1 MLLLSLLVLRVVG
14 NRRGSAEV
22 LAPGNDIVNDYPGVV
37 TPREN
42 AVHVLVAHTRNVL
55 EGSPRL

>member
-1 MLLLSLLVLRVVG
+1 MLLRLLVLREVG
-14 NRRGSAEV
+14 HGRGSAEV
-22 LAPGNDIVNDYPGVV
+22 LAPRNDIVNDYPGVV
-37 TPREN
+37 TPCEN